1 MTIKGT
7 GAGAG
12 AGAGAVSKDSSGLRV
27 TIDRLF
33 YDETG
38 QIIVSAL
45 FGLALALLF
54 RRICKDNCVLYSA
67 PDIKEIEENIF
78 NLEDTC
84 YKYKSYPVKCNA
96 LDNPLEPYD
105 INKTPDN
112 LINVPGFFE
121 RIFFTTPS

>member
-1 MTIKGT
+1 MSKKIGMGT
-7 GAGAG
+7 GKA
-12 AGAGAVSKDSSGLRV
+12 KDPSGLRV

-33 YDETG
+33 YDDTG
-38 QIIVSAL
+38 QLIVSAL

-67 PDIKEIEENIF
+67 PDIKEIENNIY

-84 YKYKSYPVKCNA
+84 YKYKSYPVKCNE
-96 LDNPLEPYD
+96 LDKPLEPYD

-112 LINVPGFFE
+112 LISVPGFFE
-121 RIFFTTPS
+121 RTFFSST

>member
-1 MTIKGT
+1 MNKKGF
-7 GAGAG
+7 GQGLA
-12 AGAGAVSKDSSGLRV
+12 KDLKDRGGLRV

-33 YDETG
+33 YDDTG

-67 PDIKEIEENIF
+67 PDIKEIESNVF

-84 YKYKSYPVKCNA
+84 YKYKSYPVKCN
-96 LDNPLEPYD
+96 DIDKPLEPYD

-112 LINVPGFFE
+112 LISIPGFFE
-121 RIFFTTPS
+121 KTFFNST

>member
-1 MTIKGT
+1 MNKKGFVQ
-7 GAGAG
+7 GLA
-12 AGAGAVSKDSSGLRV
+12 KDLKDRGGLRV

-33 YDETG
+33 YDDTG

-67 PDIKEIEENIF
+67 PDIKEIEGNVF

-96 LDNPLEPYD
+96 IDKPLEPYD

-112 LINVPGFFE
+112 LISVPGFFE
-121 RIFFTTPS
+121 RTFFNSA

>member
-1 MTIKGT
+1 MNKKGLGKGISKGLAKDPS
-7 GAGAG
+7 GA
-12 AGAGAVSKDSSGLRV
+12 SGLRV

-67 PDIKEIEENIF
+67 PDIKDIEGNIF
-78 NLEDTC
+78 NLENTC
-84 YKYKSYPVKCNA
+84 YKYKSYPVKCNSIDKP
-96 LDNPLEPYD
+96 LDPYD

-112 LINVPGFFE
+112 LISSPGFFE
-121 RIFFTTPS
+121 KMFFTPT

>member
-1 MTIKGT
+1 MKKRGLIKEQ
-7 GAGAG
+7 
-12 AGAGAVSKDSSGLRV
+12 SGLRI

-38 QIIVSAL
+38 QMIVSAL

-54 RRICKDNCVLYSA
+54 RRICKDNCILYSA
-67 PDIKEIEENIF
+67 PNIKDIEDNVF

-84 YKYKSYPVKCNA
+84 YKYKSYPVKCNNI
-96 LDNPLEPYD
+96 DNPLKPYD

-112 LINVPGFFE
+112 LISIPGFFE
-121 RIFFTTPS
+121 RMFNST

>member
-1 MTIKGT
+1 MSKKGNAKEIT
-7 GAGAG
+7 
-12 AGAGAVSKDSSGLRV
+12 GLRV

-33 YDETG
+33 YDDTG

-67 PDIKEIEENIF
+67 PDIKEIEENVF

-84 YKYKSYPVKCNA
+84 YKYKSYAVKCNA
-96 LDNPLEPYD
+96 KDKPLV
-105 INKTPDN
+105 ISVKNTQK
-112 LINVPGFFE
+112 G
-121 RIFFTTPS
+121 TTIVLAVLG

>member
-1 MTIKGT
+1 MNKKG
-7 GAGAG
+7 GA
-12 AGAGAVSKDSSGLRV
+12 KDTKEATTGLRV

-54 RRICKDNCVLYSA
+54 RRICKDNCVVYSA
-67 PDIKEIEENIF
+67 PDIKDIEGNIF

-84 YKYKSYPVKCNA
+84 YKYKSYPVKCNSIDTA
-96 LDNPLEPYD
+96 LKPYD
-105 INKTPDN
+105 INIKPDN
-112 LINVPGFFE
+112 LISVPSFFE
-121 RIFFTTPS
+121 KIFA

>member
-1 MTIKGT
+1 MDKKGF
-7 GAGAG
+7 GKGL
-12 AGAGAVSKDSSGLRV
+12 VKDLKNRGGLRV

-33 YDETG
+33 YDDIG

-67 PDIKEIEENIF
+67 PDIKDIEGNIF

-84 YKYKSYPVKCNA
+84 YKYKSYPVKCNSI
-96 LDNPLEPYD
+96 DKPFGPYD
-105 INKTPDN
+105 INKIPDN
-112 LINVPGFFE
+112 LISIPGFFE
-121 RIFFTTPS
+121 RTFFNST

>member
-1 MTIKGT
+1 MNKK
-7 GAGAG
+7 GAGSPKEG
-12 AGAGAVSKDSSGLRV
+12 MTGLRV

-54 RRICKDNCVLYSA
+54 RRICKDNCVVYSA
-67 PDIKEIEENIF
+67 PDIKDIEGNVF

-84 YKYKSYPVKCNA
+84 YKYKSYPVKCNSI
-96 LDNPLEPYD
+96 DKPLKPYD
-105 INKTPDN
+105 INTTPDH
-112 LINVPGFFE
+112 LISVPNFFE
-121 RIFFTTPS
+121 KLFTTPA

>member
-1 MTIKGT
+1 MSKKGT
-7 GAGAG
+7 G
-12 AGAGAVSKDSSGLRV
+12 KEITGLRV

-33 YDETG
+33 YDDTG

-67 PDIKEIEENIF
+67 PDIKDIEENIF

-84 YKYKSYPVKCNA
+84 YKYKSYAVKCNA
-96 LDNPLEPYD
+96 KDKPLEPYD

-112 LINVPGFFE
+112 IISIPGFFE
-121 RIFFTTPS
+121 KIFSSI

>member
-1 MTIKGT
+1 MSKKGT
-7 GAGAG
+7 A
-12 AGAGAVSKDSSGLRV
+12 KEITGLRV

-33 YDETG
+33 YDNTG

-84 YKYKSYPVKCNA
+84 YKYKSYPVKCKA
-96 LDNPLEPYD
+96 IDKPLKPYD

-112 LINVPGFFE
+112 IISIPGFFE
-121 RIFFTTPS
+121 KIFSSI

>member
-1 MTIKGT
+1 MNKKGLGKGLT
-7 GAGAG
+7 
-12 AGAGAVSKDSSGLRV
+12 KDPSGPSGLRV

-67 PDIKEIEENIF
+67 PDIKDIEGNIF
-78 NLEDTC
+78 NLENTC
-84 YKYKSYPVKCNA
+84 YKYKSYPVKCNSIDKP
-96 LDNPLEPYD
+96 LDPYD

-112 LINVPGFFE
+112 LISSPGFFE
-121 RIFFTTPS
+121 KMFFTPT

>member
-1 MTIKGT
+1 MNKNNNKM
-7 GAGAG
+7 A
-12 AGAGAVSKDSSGLRV
+12 KDASGLRI
-27 TIDRLF
+27 TIDRMF

-67 PDIKEIEENIF
+67 PDISDIEGKVF
-78 NLEDTC
+78 NLENTC
-84 YKYKSYPVKCNA
+84 YKYKSYPVKCNP
-96 LDNPLEPYD
+96 LDIDKPLEPYD

-112 LINVPGFFE
+112 LLSVPSFFE
-121 RIFFTTPS
+121 RTFAT

>member
-1 MTIKGT
+1 MIKKGSVKEIT
-7 GAGAG
+7 
-12 AGAGAVSKDSSGLRV
+12 GLRV

-33 YDETG
+33 YDNTG

-54 RRICKDNCVLYSA
+54 RRICKDNCVIYSA
-67 PDIKEIEENIF
+67 PEFKDIEENTF

-84 YKYKSYPVKCNA
+84 YKYKSYPVKCN
-96 LDNPLEPYD
+96 DKDKPLEPYD

-112 LINVPGFFE
+112 IISVPGFLEKVFSS
-121 RIFFTTPS
+121 T

>member
-1 MTIKGT
+1 MNKK
-7 GAGAG
+7 GAGAPKE
-12 AGAGAVSKDSSGLRV
+12 AMTGLRV

-54 RRICKDNCVLYSA
+54 RRICKDNCVVYSA
-67 PDIKEIEENIF
+67 PDIKDIEGNIF

-84 YKYKSYPVKCNA
+84 YKYKSYAIKCNSI
-96 LDNPLEPYD
+96 DKPLKPYD
-105 INKTPDN
+105 VNTTPDN
-112 LINVPGFFE
+112 LISVPNFFE
-121 RIFFTTPS
+121 KIFATSV